1 MSDKLGVVFCTDG
14 IFPHQIGGMQRHS
27 RLLIEELSNY
37 DIDLIVI
44 HPHKE
49 TTIFQDKKNI
59 KEYSLEGINPNK
71 NYLIESYN
79 YSKKVFDVVKKY
91 PNYLVYSQGLSV
103 WYNAYKISNK
113 LIINPHGLEPF
124 QTFGF
129 KNSLIALPFKLI
141 FKHLFNKA
149 RFVVSLGGSLTNI
162 LNKYVDKQKIVTL
175 ANAVD
180 LPKKSPQKS
189 FPDSNEPINCFFLAR
204 FAHNKGIHI
213 LLDVVKELNAEGY
226 QNKFHFR
233 LGGKGPLYDDAIKTY
248 NFDNISFLGF
258 VSDDELIK
266 QYEQADVFVFPTLYE
281 GMPTVVLEA
290 MSYKLPIIVS
300 NTGAT
305 SELVDDS
312 NGFLITPNSKSSL
325 KESLLSYL
333 IMSSHEKERLAVISY
348 EKVKQNFTWNKIAKA
363 HMDIFTKMK

>member
-1 MSDKLGVVFCTDG
+1 MSNKLGVVFCTDG

-37 DIDLIVI
+37 DIDLIVL

-49 TTIFQDKKNI
+49 TTIFQDKKNV
-59 KEYSLEGINPNK
+59 KEYGLEGINSDK
-71 NYLIESYN
+71 NYLLESYN
-79 YSKKVFDVVKKY
+79 YSRRVFNVVKKY
-91 PNYLVYSQGLSV
+91 PNYIVYSQGLSV
-103 WYNAYKISNK
+103 WYNAHKISNR
-113 LIINPHGLEPF
+113 LIVNPHGLEPF

-141 FKHLFNKA
+141 FKRLFNKTK
-149 RFVVSLGGSLTNI
+149 FVVSLGGSLTNI
-162 LNKYVDKQKIVTL
+162 LEMYVEKQKIVTL

-180 LPKKSPQKS
+180 LPKDTRQST
-189 FPDSNEPINCFFLAR
+189 FPNSGEQVNCFFLAR

-233 LGGKGPLYDDAIKTY
+233 LGGKGPLYDDALKTY

-258 VSDDELIK
+258 VSDEELAK
-266 QYEQADVFVFPTLYE
+266 QYEQADIFVFPTLYE
-281 GMPTVVLEA
+281 GMPTVVLES

-305 SELVDDS
+305 SVLVNDS
-312 NGFLITPNSKSSL
+312 NGFLIKPNCKSSL
-325 KESLLSYL
+325 KEALLSYL
-333 IMSSHEKERLAVISY
+333 NMSSDEKERLAVNSY